1 MIKHPALP
9 MVLLLAAL
17 FMVAPAYARLGET
30 PEQCDERYGS
40 KYTETAGQ
48 GFWAAERQYEKG
60 GIKITIRFLK
70 DQAGARK
77 VEYIEYKPLNTTSN
91 RLTEAKTE
99 GLLQIVS
106 RTWTPITLLTPPP
119 QTHKPAADPSRTLGG
134 TRTSRILSIEKSTGD
149 DKRRAEKEAKERK
162 ELLDQIATRNK
173 VIQEQKEKIRK
184 ITGISSGTTWK
195 SPEAYATGT
204 SACLAIFSTAF
215 MAAYDQQ
222 SGTEK
227 ARQAE
232 EDATPFT
239 AF

>member
-1 MIKHPALP
+1 MIKHPAFPLA
-9 MVLLLAAL
+9 LLLAAL
-17 FMVAPAYARLGET
+17 FMVAPVFARLGET

-60 GIKITIRFLK
+60 GIRITIRFLR

-77 VEYIEYKPLNTTSN
+77 AEYIEYKPLNTTSN

-106 RTWTPITLLTPPP
+106 RTWIPLTLLTPPP

-134 TRTSRILSIEKSTGD
+134 TRTSRIITLEKATGE
-149 DKRRAEKEAKERK
+149 DKRRAEKEAKDRK
-162 ELLDQIATRNK
+162 DMLDQIAARNK
-173 VIQEQKEKIRK
+173 VIQRQKEKIRK

-195 SPEAYATGT
+195 SPEAYASGT
-204 SACLAIFSTAF
+204 SGSLAIFSTAY
-215 MAAYDQQ
+215 MNAYDHQA
-222 SGTEK
+222 GTEK
-227 ARQAE
+227 ARKAK